1 MNPSGSP
8 RVTNI
13 LIPIKD
19 IEVAIPVSQGCKK
32 LLLQTRNGSDIKIS
46 FQEGQSNSNYFTLR
60 SFNTYF
66 EDLITGP
73 FTFYIQ
79 ALTDNTVIELVT
91 WTHYY

>member
-8 RVTNI
+8 KVDNI
-13 LIPIKD
+13 LIPFKD
-19 IEVAIPVSQGCKK
+19 TEVAIPVSKGVKK

-46 FQEGQSNSNYFTLR
+46 FEKGQSDTNYFTLR

-79 ALTDNTVIELVT
+79 AITDNTVIELVT